1 MTSSVSSTA
10 ALPPVTLVRW
20 LSIQVTFWTGSSK
33 RDGNRSGRSPAWRVR
48 SAVRAAALADRT
60 EAKVAT
66 ASTRVPPAVASAEI
80 VVQSAIRGRYAEI
93 GRFDHFRMADDRPL
107 RPYWVALVQDRK
119 STRLNSSHSS
129 ISYAVF
135 CLK

>member
-1 MTSSVSSTA
+1 MTSAVTSTA

-20 LSIQVTFWTGSSK
+20 SSTQVTFWTGSSK
-33 RDGNRSGRSPAWRVR
+33 REGNRSGRSPAWRVR
-48 SAVRAAALADRT
+48 SAVRAAPLADRT

-93 GRFDHFRMADDRPL
+93 GRFDHLPDGGSGAPA
-107 RPYWVALVQDRK
+107 PYWVALVQQRVE
-119 STRLNSSHSS
+119 TRGGL
-129 ISYAVF
+129 
-135 CLK
+135 